1 MRGAAEAPSMAMSMS
16 WTGTAGRSNCS
27 RCGAA
32 RDNRRP
38 GSARESR
45 FPDRAKRASGIRRSR
60 WPGGGRRGPTRL
72 PIPCLRYPTIG
83 TSIAGRPRSCRR
95 KTGIVTVVPCCRKKP
110 DSVASSQSV
119 KSRSPTWSPS
129 APRDQPG
136 TGPVLQDAL
145 VVPPVRLD
153 EDRFPAEP
161 LEIKRI
167 AEVAPPPGATSTTTP
182 LAGSLTF
189 SASQRSSPYCEK
201 KGPIVQSSLADAK
214 E

>member
-1 MRGAAEAPSMAMSMS
+1 MAMSMS

-60 WPGGGRRGPTRL
+60 WPGGGRRGPNQTSNSVPSVSNDR
-72 PIPCLRYPTIG
+72 

-136 TGPVLQDAL
+136 AGPVLQDAL

-167 AEVAPPPGATSTTTP
+167 AEVAPPPGAHLHDHAFGRQFNVFRQPAVFAILREKRSHC
-182 LAGSLTF
+182 SILT
-189 SASQRSSPYCEK
+189 RGRERVK
-201 KGPIVQSSLADAK
+201 R
-214 E
+214 